1 MSLFI
6 TFEGTDAT
14 GKSTQVKLLA
24 AALQVAGLNCVLTRE
39 PGGTPTAERIRELV
53 LDPSLQV
60 SERTE
65 LLLYLAARAE
75 HVQNLIR
82 PALADGKIVVCD
94 RFMDSTLS
102 YQGIARNLGLQE
114 VLAVNSFATGGLLPD
129 ITFLL
134 HAEPAVVEARRQARG
149 QAADRLE
156 AEGAVFKE
164 RVRQGFLNL
173 QSLYPRRIKLINAD
187 QEIEQIHREIV
198 GYLRSFLPLGGA

>member
-156 AEGAVFKE
+156 AEGAAFKE